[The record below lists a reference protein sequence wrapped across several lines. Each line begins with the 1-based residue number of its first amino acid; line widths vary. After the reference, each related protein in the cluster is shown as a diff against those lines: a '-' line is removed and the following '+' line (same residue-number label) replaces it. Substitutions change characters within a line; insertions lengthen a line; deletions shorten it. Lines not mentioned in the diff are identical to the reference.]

1 MPHIHDLI
9 DFTVV
14 AYIVHDHK
22 ILLVDHKKSKA
33 WLPIGGHIELN
44 EDPDEALAR
53 EIKEECGLEVEMLGE
68 RPNFKDPN
76 TKPLLTPNFVDIH
89 SIDEKHRHV
98 GLMYFAKAKSDKVT
112 LAEKEHNAI
121 RWFSRE
127 DLHDPKY
134 NLKPQVIFYA
144 EKALQQIKES

>member
-1 MPHIHDLI
+1 MPHIHELI

-14 AYIVHDHK
+14 AYIVHDQRVLM
-22 ILLVDHKKSKA
+22 IDHKKSKM
-33 WLPIGGHIELN
+33 WLPIGGHVELN
-44 EDPDEALAR
+44 EDPDEALLR
-53 EIKEECGLEVEMLGE
+53 EIKEESGLEVEIIGE
-68 RPNFKDPN
+68 KPEFDDPN
-76 TKPLLTPNFVDIH
+76 VKTLLAPAYMDIH

-98 GLMYFAKAKSDKVT
+98 GMVYFAKAKSDKTT

-121 RWFSRE
+121 RWFSQE

-144 EKALQQIKES
+144 EKALEKLNP